1 MGGKDLGREQLTQA
15 PILFTHPRGD
25 TCVSSRPLGRAET
38 ISPHS
43 THPPASPRGQGST
56 GKGEGISIRA
66 GYLDH
71 QHDAFPGPSS
81 GPELKRPPRSHP
93 CLARAVAAA
102 LLPGAPTS
110 SHLPLSHITAI
121 RHPVRRIQFPPTFL
135 NVSQSVS
142 LSTPTSAPHLVT
154 FNTSYHVN
162 TIPVCPPQLLPPCY
176 SISDSLMMIMMVVAI
191 IIMITAPVYR
201 VLSMCP
207 ELDQGP

>member
-1 MGGKDLGREQLTQA
+1 MCEFTASWEGRDYITSLHPSPSFPQGPRQHWQRRRDQHQGRLPRSSARRFPRSQLWT
-15 PILFTHPRGD
+15 
-25 TCVSSRPLGRAET
+25 
-38 ISPHS
+38 
-43 THPPASPRGQGST
+43 
-56 GKGEGISIRA
+56 
-66 GYLDH
+66 
-71 QHDAFPGPSS
+71 
-81 GPELKRPPRSHP
+81 KRPPRSHP

-142 LSTPTSAPHLVT
+142 LSTPTSAPHLLT